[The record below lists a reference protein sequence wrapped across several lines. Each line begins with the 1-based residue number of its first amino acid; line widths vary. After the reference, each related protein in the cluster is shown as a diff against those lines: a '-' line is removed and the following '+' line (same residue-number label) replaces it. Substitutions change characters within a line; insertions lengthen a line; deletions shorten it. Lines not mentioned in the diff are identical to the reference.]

1 MTRFLLNGTLREI
14 AAPEPGRTV
23 LEHLRLHERLTG
35 TKEGCA
41 EGDCGA
47 CTVVLGRKHE
57 DGLKFEA
64 VNACIMLARELDG
77 CALVTAEGIAAD
89 GTPHP
94 VQAAFVESHASQCG
108 FCTPGFVM
116 SLYAYAQTPA
126 PADATRRR
134 EKIYDALAGNLCRC
148 TGYRPIVDAAMA
160 LPARPDKRAASWRAM
175 LDSLPAENDALA
187 PKNFEDLAGVLAS
200 HPGAKLLAGG
210 TDLGVGVAKYGQVPP
225 VLVSLR
231 RVAGLAEIEA
241 GESSLIIGAMASYSQ
256 ILPYL
261 AEYFPAFAAMVCRL
275 GSVQIRNLGTM
286 GGNICNASP
295 IGDSAPCLL
304 ALGAIVHL
312 RSAAGE
318 RRMKLDEFF
327 LAYRKTALAEGEFLR
342 AIEIPY
348 LQAGETMFTYKL
360 AKRYDQDISTVAAAF
375 VAAKEDDRFT
385 HIRAAF
391 GGMAATPKR
400 AAALEAALRAGEDGA
415 AALAR
420 DFQPL
425 SDFRATAAYRM
436 RAARNLV
443 QKFLLESSNSAQRTD
458 VWSL

>member
-1 MTRFLLNGTLREI
+1 MTKFLLNGTPRDI

-47 CTVVLGRKHE
+47 CTVVLGRRHG
-57 DGLKFEA
+57 DGLAFEA
-64 VNACIMLARELDG
+64 VNACIMLASELEG
-77 CALVTAEGIAAD
+77 CALVTAEGIAAP
-89 GTPHP
+89 GAAHP
-94 VQAAFVESHASQCG
+94 VQTALVDSHASQCG
-108 FCTPGFVM
+108 FCTPGFAM
-116 SLYAYAQTPA
+116 SLYAYAQTPPPTDQIA
-126 PADATRRR
+126 KR

-148 TGYRPIVDAAMA
+148 TGYRPIMDAALS
-160 LPARPDKRAASWRAM
+160 LPHLPDPREAAWRAA
-175 LDSLPAENDALA
+175 LDAQATKPDVLA
-187 PKNFEDLAGVLAS
+187 PATMADLAQSLAA

-210 TDLGVGVAKYGQVPP
+210 TDLGVGIAKYGNVPP
-225 VLVSLR
+225 VMISLS
-231 RVAGLAEIEA
+231 RVAGLADIEA
-241 GESSLIIGAMASYSQ
+241 GPHRLIIGAMATYTQ

-261 AEYFPAFAAMVCRL
+261 EQHFPPFAAIIRRL

-304 ALGAIVHL
+304 ALDALVHI
-312 RSAAGE
+312 RTADGT
-318 RRMKLDEFF
+318 RQMKLRDFF
-327 LAYRKTALAEGEFLR
+327 LAYRKTALQPGEFLQS
-342 AIEIPY
+342 IEIPFMAP
-348 LQAGETMFTYKL
+348 LEKMFTYKL

-375 VAAKEDDRFT
+375 VASWRDEKLG

-400 AAALEAALRAGEDGA
+400 ATALETALLEGAEPA

-436 RAARNLV
+436 TAAQNLV
-443 QKFLLESSNSAQRTD
+443 QKFLLESSDTAQHAD